1 MENSKFQIESMTLRV
16 NNSKDAD
23 RAYDINVGISRQ
35 GNGSTV
41 IENGSASKNGT
52 MAASFNSYGD
62 GNHNFTFYCSASE
75 QPAAL
80 AAINEFIEGAKAFAA
95 SKISI

>member
-1 MENSKFQIESMTLRV
+1 MENSKFQIEGMTLRV

-62 GNHNFTFYCSASE
+62 GNRNFTFYCSASE